1 MASEHTV
8 PPAGGSPEGGPE
20 AETET
25 PRTSLPARGRRVWLW
40 RGLTALSLAASLGLV
55 FLGATWLTLSW
66 AVRSPDVTLPDL
78 TRLDVDAGEKE
89 AERLGLRPQIASRRY
104 DEQEPA
110 GKILA
115 QYPVPGSRTKPGRP
129 VHLVVSLGPERAV
142 VPDLRGSSQRR
153 AQLALRAA
161 GLSVADDASVPHPS
175 TSRGRVI
182 CQTPVPGTEGFPGD
196 RVSLLVSAG
205 PRERAI
211 VMPSLTGWSVASAR
225 RWLRA
230 AGIRRIST
238 GDAAESVAPSQ
249 RVTDQRP
256 GPGSRVGPQ
265 TPITLVAG
273 ERRLGGRRER

>member
-1 MASEHTV
+1 MSSEHTV
-8 PPAGGSPEGGPE
+8 PPAGEGPEGGH
-20 AETET
+20 ETET
-25 PRTSLPARGRRVWLW
+25 GTPGTSPPARERRLWLW
-40 RGLTALSLAASLGLV
+40 RALTALALTASLGLV

-78 TRLDVDAGEKE
+78 TRLDVGAAERE
-89 AERLGLRPQIASRRY
+89 VERLGLRPQIASRRY

-129 VHLVVSLGPERAV
+129 VRLVVSLGQERAV

-161 GLSVADDASVPHPS
+161 SLSVADDASAFHPAV
-175 TSRGRVI
+175 SRGRVI
-182 CQTPVPGTEGFPGD
+182 CQTPAPGTEGFPGD

-230 AGIRRIST
+230 AGIRRISV
-238 GDAAESVAPSQ
+238 GDGPESVAPSQ
-249 RVTDQRP
+249 RITDQRP

>member
-1 MASEHTV
+1 MWGVLTV
-8 PPAGGSPEGGPE
+8 LCLV
-20 AETET
+20 
-25 PRTSLPARGRRVWLW
+25 TSSGM
-40 RGLTALSLAASLGLV
+40 V

-66 AVRSPDVTLPDL
+66 AVRSPDVTVPNL
-78 TRLDVDAGEKE
+78 TRLDVGAAERE
-89 AERLGLRPQIASRRY
+89 AEHLGLRPRIASRRY

-110 GKILA
+110 GKVLA

-129 VHLVVSLGPERAV
+129 VRLVVSLGPERIV

-161 GLSVADDASVPHPS
+161 GLSVADDASVPHPFV
-175 TSRGRVI
+175 SRGRVI

-205 PRERAI
+205 PGERTI

-230 AGIRRIST
+230 AGIRRISL
-238 GDAAESVAPSQ
+238 GDSAESAADSQ
-249 RVTDQRP
+249 RITDQRP

-265 TPITLVAG
+265 TLVTLIAG
-273 ERRLGGRRER
+273 KRRLGGRRER